1 MAPEYPMRPTPPF
14 NLQQWIEAH
23 RQALV
28 PPVSN
33 RQVYPAGDFIIMVVG
48 GPNARRDY
56 HVDPGAE
63 FFYQLE
69 GTLTL
74 GTMQDGQPVDYV
86 VGPGEVFLLPPLVP
100 HSPQRPAG
108 SIGLVVERRR
118 LAGERD
124 GFQWYCPSCQSL
136 LYEEQFVL
144 EDIETQF
151 PPVFARFHANLAART
166 CRSCGTVLGVPAPR

>member
-1 MAPEYPMRPTPPF
+1 MRPTPPF
-14 NLQQWIEAH
+14 SLQKWIEAH
-23 RQALV
+23 RHALV
-28 PPVSN
+28 PPVAN

-63 FFYQLE
+63 FFFQLE

-74 GTMQDGQPVDYV
+74 RTMQDGVPLDYQ
-86 VGPGEVFLLPPLVP
+86 VGPGEVFLLPAGIP

-118 LAGERD
+118 QAGEQD
-124 GFQWYCPSCQSL
+124 GFQWYCPACHGL
-136 LYEEQFVL
+136 LYAEYFTL
-144 EDIETQF
+144 EDIEAQF
-151 PPVFARFHANLAART
+151 PPVFARLHANLQART
-166 CRSCGTVLGVPAPR
+166 CRDCGTVLDVPAP

>member
-1 MAPEYPMRPTPPF
+1 MRPTPPF

-23 RQALV
+23 RHALV
-28 PPVSN
+28 PPVAN
-33 RQVYPAGDFIIMVVG
+33 RQVYPAGDFVIMVVG

-74 GTMQDGQPVDYV
+74 RTMQDGVPVDYA
-86 VGPGEVFLLPPLVP
+86 VGPGEVFLLPPFMP

-108 SIGLVVERRR
+108 SVGLVVERRR
-118 LAGERD
+118 LAGELD
-124 GFQWYCPSCQSL
+124 GFRWYCPSCHAQ
-136 LYEEQFVL
+136 LYEESFAL
-144 EDIETQF
+144 DNIETQF

-166 CRSCGTVLGVPAPR
+166 CGACGTVLDVPAP

>member
-1 MAPEYPMRPTPPF
+1 MRPTPPF

-23 RQALV
+23 RHALV
-28 PPVSN
+28 PPVAN

-63 FFYQLE
+63 FFFQLE

-74 GTMQDGQPVDYV
+74 RTMQDGAPLDYQ
-86 VGPGEVFLLPPLVP
+86 VGAGEVFLLPEGIP

-118 LAGERD
+118 LAGEKD
-124 GFQWYCPSCQSL
+124 GFQWYCPSCNDL
-136 LYEEQFVL
+136 LYQEYFAL
-144 EDIETQF
+144 ENIETQF
-151 PPVFARFHANLAART
+151 PPVFARFHENLPART
-166 CRSCGTVLGVPAPR
+166 CRTCGTVLDVPAPTR

>member
-1 MAPEYPMRPTPPF
+1 MQPLPPF
-14 NLQQWIEAH
+14 NLLQWIEAH
-23 RQALV
+23 RHALV
-28 PPVSN
+28 PPVAN

-63 FFYQLE
+63 FFYQIE

-74 GTMQDGQPVDYV
+74 RTMQDGVPVDYSL
-86 VGPGEVFLLPPLVP
+86 GPGEVFLLPPFVP
-100 HSPQRPAG
+100 HSPQRPDG

-118 LAGERD
+118 LPGEQDAFR
-124 GFQWYCPSCQSL
+124 WYCPACHGL
-136 LYEEQFVL
+136 LYEESFAL
-144 EDIETQF
+144 ENIETQF

-166 CRSCGTVLGVPAPR
+166 CRSCATVLNVPAP

>member
-1 MAPEYPMRPTPPF
+1 MRPPPPF

-23 RQALV
+23 RHELV
-28 PPVSN
+28 PPVAN
-33 RQVYPAGDFIIMVVG
+33 RQVYPAGDFVIMVVG

-74 GTMQDGQPVDYV
+74 RTMQDGSPVDYA
-86 VGPGEVFLLPPLVP
+86 VGPGEVFLLPPLMP

-124 GFQWYCPSCQSL
+124 GFRWYCPACHGQ
-136 LYEEQFVL
+136 LYEESFVL

-166 CRSCGTVLGVPAPR
+166 CRACGTVLDVPAP